1 MLLPALPAK
10 DDAGL
15 VKRRKMRQTGK
26 IRYDKKDKI
35 DKIDKIDKR

>member
-15 VKRRKMRQTGK
+15 VKRMKKRQIGE
-26 IRYDKKDKI
+26 DKKDK
-35 DKIDKIDKR
+35 R

>member
-15 VKRRKMRQTGK
+15 VKRRKIRQIGK
-26 IRYDKKDKI
+26 IRLI
-35 DKIDKIDKR
+35 R